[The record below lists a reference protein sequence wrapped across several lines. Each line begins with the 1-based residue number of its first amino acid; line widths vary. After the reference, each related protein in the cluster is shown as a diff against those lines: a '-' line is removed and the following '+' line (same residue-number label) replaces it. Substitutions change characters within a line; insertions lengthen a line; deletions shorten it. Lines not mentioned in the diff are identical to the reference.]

1 MVTHKAKLISY
12 SNYIYKNGLIALL
25 FLFICLFFKNLYIL
39 LLLLFFLVFCFLFV
53 WFFFS
58 VCFFLFVCLF
68 VCLFFY
74 HYLSICFYPTF
85 NRIVLF
91 QSNSS
96 LHLKNMYII
105 KIIQHDVSVPS
116 ATE

>member
-1 MVTHKAKLISY
+1 
-12 SNYIYKNGLIALL
+12 L
-25 FLFICLFFKNLYIL
+25 FG
-39 LLLLFFLVFCFLFV
+39 
-53 WFFFS
+53 FFS
-58 VCFFLFVCLF
+58 VFCLFVCFFFIVCLF

-85 NRIVLF
+85 NRIVHF

-105 KIIQHDVSVPS
+105 KIIQHDVLGDIISLGSNFFDRKYKFVQCNPRPNVCLKKYVI
-116 ATE
+116 

>member
-1 MVTHKAKLISY
+1 MVTHKGKLISY
-12 SNYIYKNGLIALL
+12 SNYIYKNVLIALL
-25 FLFICLFFKNLYIL
+25 FLFICLFFKNLYNL

-53 WFFFS
+53 WFFF
-58 VCFFLFVCLF
+58 CFLFVCLF
-68 VCLFFY
+68 VSFFY

-85 NRIVLF
+85 NRIVHF